1 MFLFFH
7 FCDNS
12 SSEVRYMKKR
22 NLIACA
28 IILCMVGIGGYY
40 YLQEELSKPENK
52 PIDAQKLKEFS
63 TEGIITEFNDTT
75 IEIKNWKGHTQAF
88 EIKKAIIK
96 DDTELHINDTVSVYY
111 HKEETNSIQTAERIT
126 LIKQHNDELSHMI
139 SEMTLEEK
147 VGQMVMARCPGGNQA
162 KDDIKNYHLGGYML
176 FDTDIQGETKET
188 LLQKLQGYQ
197 NASDIP
203 MLISTD
209 EEGGTVN
216 RLSWYPEFRGVP
228 FYSPQDLFAEG
239 GLELIKADTKEKAEL
254 LQSVGINVNLAPV
267 ADVSTDDDDFIYA
280 RTFGKAAP
288 QTAEYIK
295 EVIKEAKADGIGT
308 TLKHFPG
315 YGNNVDTHT
324 GIAYDKRSINQ
335 FYNADFLPF
344 EAGIEAG
351 ADAVLVSHNIV
362 DAFDPDWP
370 SSMSP
375 ALHETLR
382 EKLHFTGV
390 IMCDDLSMG
399 AIKQFIDYDTSAVQA
414 IKAGNDMILC
424 ANYATQIPAVVQAIK
439 NGEIDEVQIDHSV
452 YRILTWKQR
461 LQLISIE

>member
-1 MFLFFH
+1 M
-7 FCDNS
+7 
-12 SSEVRYMKKR
+12 
-22 NLIACA
+22 
-28 IILCMVGIGGYY
+28 
-40 YLQEELSKPENK
+40 
-52 PIDAQKLKEFS
+52 
-63 TEGIITEFNDTT
+63 
-75 IEIKNWKGHTQAF
+75 
-88 EIKKAIIK
+88 
-96 DDTELHINDTVSVYY
+96 
-111 HKEETNSIQTAERIT
+111 
-126 LIKQHNDELSHMI
+126 
-139 SEMTLEEK
+139 
-147 VGQMVMARCPGGNQA
+147 
-162 KDDIKNYHLGGYML
+162 
-176 FDTDIQGETKET
+176 
-188 LLQKLQGYQ
+188 
-197 NASDIP
+197 
-203 MLISTD
+203 
-209 EEGGTVN
+209 
-216 RLSWYPEFRGVP
+216 
-228 FYSPQDLFAEG
+228 
-239 GLELIKADTKEKAEL
+239 
-254 LQSVGINVNLAPV
+254 
-267 ADVSTDDDDFIYA
+267 
-280 RTFGKAAP
+280 
-288 QTAEYIK
+288 
-295 EVIKEAKADGIGT
+295 
-308 TLKHFPG
+308 KHFPG